1 MEAREERLHPALS
14 GWSLLSLTRKEI
26 AVMQTLRITPR
37 ELLLTMERLKADCRQ
52 MALDAKAL
60 WGSEETQSMPS
71 VEYHLPLG
79 TPNGLIYGAT

>member
-1 MEAREERLHPALS
+1 MEAGEERLHPALP

-60 WGSEETQSMPS
+60 WGSEETQSIPS

-79 TPNGLIYGAT
+79 SPNGLIYGAT

>member
-1 MEAREERLHPALS
+1 MEAREERLHPALP

-79 TPNGLIYGAT
+79 TPSGLIYGAT

>member
-1 MEAREERLHPALS
+1 MEAREERLHPALP

-26 AVMQTLRITPR
+26 AVMQTLRITSR

-79 TPNGLIYGAT
+79 TPSGLIYGAT

>member
-1 MEAREERLHPALS
+1 MP
-14 GWSLLSLTRKEI
+14 
-26 AVMQTLRITPR
+26 TLRITPR

-71 VEYHLPLG
+71 VEYRLPLG
-79 TPNGLIYGAT
+79 TP